1 MSYENFLIME
11 QEGRAAYQLGDTTCS
26 DCNQVICAC
35 ESLAEWHN
43 ERDNNFPVP
52 VLAEAKDSGRVEVK
66 SEARE
71 STNGRCPTPAP
82 VESGNSRGGE
92 NLQEPTSFSQWLE
105 QNGDSI

>member
-1 MSYENFLIME
+1 MNGNYEHFLEME

-43 ERDNNFPVP
+43 ER
-52 VLAEAKDSGRVEVK
+52 E
-66 SEARE
+66 
-71 STNGRCPTPAP
+71 
-82 VESGNSRGGE
+82 
-92 NLQEPTSFSQWLE
+92 LQEPTSFSQWLE